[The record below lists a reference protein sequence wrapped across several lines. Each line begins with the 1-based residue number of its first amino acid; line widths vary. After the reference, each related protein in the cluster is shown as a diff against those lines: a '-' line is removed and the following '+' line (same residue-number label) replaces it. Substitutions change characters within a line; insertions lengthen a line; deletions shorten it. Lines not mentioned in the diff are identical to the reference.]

1 MINLKWLI
9 KLYSPHIRYFLF
21 LYIFLLAL
29 NISSFEKKIL
39 VLCKCKFSFLQYLFF
54 YLFFFF
60 RCLSVCLSETL
71 YTAFYFFF
79 SCSNILSKMNSSLLK
94 LEKWP
99 KQNKYKFNGDLHVW
113 SWMIPNWSI
122 LPNYLYKEA
131 SFCN

>member
-9 KLYSPHIRYFLF
+9 KLFSPHIRYFLF
-21 LYIFLLAL
+21 LYIFLFAL
-29 NISSFEKKIL
+29 NISSFEKKSGTMQMQI
-39 VLCKCKFSFLQYLFF
+39 FISSISFFLPF
-54 YLFFFF
+54 LFFFVV
-60 RCLSVCLSETL
+60 CLSVCQKLFTQL
-71 YTAFYFFF
+71 FIFF
-79 SCSNILSKMNSSLLK
+79 SCSNILGKMNSSLLK